1 MAESKRLRVSKA
13 CDSCRRKKVKC
24 DAVHPLCTNCQT
36 FQYECTYNDPTK
48 KRGPPKGYIEAIEA
62 RLHRM
67 EGLLGGLVQNNDPR
81 AEIVRAELEAMAR
94 EAEMTGLKL
103 RRSKAFEQLDP
114 TTATHA
120 ALDAHSQDS
129 GPSSSSSS
137 SSSSSTPALS
147 SLALAASTSA
157 SASTDPS
164 SRPVV
169 QPRHI
174 QPLLRQRDVQHHR
187 KAAQHSSP
195 TSPPV
200 ASSAALQQT
209 HAFANAPSPPSSS
222 SSSYQGESSWDFKA
236 GSVRQPQHASPGPF
250 RHSSQKTYSYP
261 SDHILNTHDRQRQLY
276 PKDHHA
282 KHGQPQ
288 QRLEPMS
295 DRPTAPRPYTTGSNA
310 DEQRQWKYASLPP
323 KQEDVWNE
331 QPLSASTDAHSFVS
345 PLTGFMAL
353 PQERVRQD
361 PYLHF
366 PSTPVMEHLLDVH
379 FQFVHPVL
387 PMLHSRTL
395 RDQILRREYP
405 PSHLFFAIL
414 GLASRFSSNPVFR
427 EPQPGAERPPCCVF
441 YDRAKQL
448 IKDEYDD
455 SQLATVQAL
464 LLMAIQQMGFCES
477 QRAWLCVGMAIRM
490 AQDLGLNK
498 EPTTQ
503 EQPKDHLQSEL
514 RKRTWWSCYVV
525 ERLVCGG
532 LGRPLTITQL
542 ECETG
547 LPQYIDGDAEM
558 GQDSTSLEQPNL
570 ASNFVHLISLSRIQG
585 NILQFIKARAF
596 RCDDALESYT
606 PDSNKSDGD
615 FVNRIDTSQ
624 AAFSALDR
632 SLTEWR
638 QGLPPTLQGTTAG
651 TPHFGLF
658 LHMTYNALII
668 LLHRPEFASSATSA
682 SLCTQAAATIT
693 DITETL
699 VQAKALTSMFISCIY
714 AIFSAG
720 VIHFLNIPSVK
731 RENGSPN
738 SSSPTSAHP
747 TTAKV
752 NMKHCIDA
760 LKDLS
765 SHWVSAA
772 RRAKILED
780 LLDLKHVSLK
790 DVEED
795 SFKTTPL
802 LPSWAVDGKTYSR
815 SFAGP
820 RDGHDQLR
828 QKCRSKVMA
837 IQSLLANDDEF
848 QRMQSRRGLSMETT
862 PEVQNGYADDEEM
875 GSPADMQQDSA
886 MDDLTTL
893 EPRDPTRVPSTSRAN
908 PVNAGAFTPE
918 QRVEPP
924 SMHSQSLFDSDPMML
939 IATATLGSGT
949 EPLSSFGSPMRSLGS
964 EPVLTPTTLTT
975 LGLNS
980 SAMRSRGSGS
990 GAEQLR
996 AHTEML
1002 DPFSVP
1008 SSITFP
1014 SSNHGRQTSCSRGI
1028 SGGVLSNT
1036 VWSTDAQTHRTV
1048 ARVESPSPMSR
1059 TCVGK
1064 GRACEKERK
1073 DRLCSLQQL
1082 SLTDSA
1088 SDVERDACMDE
1099 QEHEDQDL
1107 AWNDMPPTLGLDE
1120 WMAYI
1125 GALMMR
1131 WLASGESSPRSPR
1144 LH

>member
-1 MAESKRLRVSKA
+1 MSYS
-13 CDSCRRKKVKC
+13 
-24 DAVHPLCTNCQT
+24 TG
-36 FQYECTYNDPTK
+36 TYNDPTK

-120 ALDAHSQDS
+120 ALDSHPQDS

-137 SSSSSTPALS
+137 SSSASAPAPAPAS
-147 SLALAASTSA
+147 ASLTLAAAAVATAASASTSA
-157 SASTDPS
+157 STSNDQS

-174 QPLLRQRDVQHHR
+174 QPLLRQRDAQHHHR
-187 KAAQHSSP
+187 KPAQHPRP

-200 ASSAALQQT
+200 HLNAGLQQT
-209 HAFANAPSPPSSS
+209 QAYASAPSPPSS
-222 SSSYQGESSWDFKA
+222 YQSESSWEFKA
-236 GSVRQPQHASPGPF
+236 GSVRQSQHASPGSY
-250 RHSSQKTYSYP
+250 RQSSQKTYGYS
-261 SDHILNTHDRQRQLY
+261 SDHMMNTQDRQRQLY
-276 PKDHHA
+276 PNDHHS
-282 KHGQPQ
+282 PL
-288 QRLEPMS
+288 QRLEIS
-295 DRPTAPRPYTTGSNA
+295 DRSTASRPYLTGASV
-310 DEQRQWKYASLPP
+310 DEQRPWKYASLPL
-323 KQEDVWNE
+323 KQEDAWND
-331 QPLSASTDAHSFVS
+331 QPSSASTDPPSFVS

-427 EPQPGAERPPCCVF
+427 EPQPGEERPPCCVF

-498 EPTTQ
+498 EPTSQ
-503 EQPKDHLQSEL
+503 EQPKDHLYSEL

-542 ECETG
+542 ECETA
-547 LPQYIDGDAEM
+547 LPQYIDGDADIAQ
-558 GQDSTSLEQPNL
+558 GSTSLGQTNL
-570 ASNFVHLISLSRIQG
+570 SSNFVHLISLSRIQG

-596 RCDDALESYT
+596 RCDDALESFSA
-606 PDSNKSDGD
+606 DLSKSGNDY
-615 FVNRIDTSQ
+615 VNRVDTSQ

-638 QGLPPTLQGTTAG
+638 QGLPDTLQSTAAG

-668 LLHRPEFASSATSA
+668 LLHRPEFTSSATSA

-720 VIHFLNIPSVK
+720 VIHFLNIPTVK
-731 RENGSPN
+731 RESRSPI
-738 SSSPTSAHP
+738 SSSPASTHP

-790 DVEED
+790 DLEED
-795 SFKTTPL
+795 SFKTTPM
-802 LPSWAVDGKTYSR
+802 LPPWAVDGITYSP
-815 SFAGP
+815 SFVMP

-848 QRMQSRRGLSMETT
+848 QRMQSRRGISMETT
-862 PEVQNGYADDEEM
+862 LEVQNGRAADEEM
-875 GSPADMQQDSA
+875 ESPADMQQDSA
-886 MDDLTTL
+886 MEDVSAP
-893 EPRDPTRVPSTSRAN
+893 EPRDPARSLLAGRAYN
-908 PVNAGAFTPE
+908 TNVGPFTPE
-918 QRVEPP
+918 QRVEP
-924 SMHSQSLFDSDPMML
+924 MLVHSQSLFDSDPMML
-939 IATATLGSGT
+939 IATASGN
-949 EPLSSFGSPMRSLGS
+949 EALSSLGS
-964 EPVLTPTTLTT
+964 SSRPPGPEPVLTPTTLTT

-980 SAMRSRGSGS
+980 SAIRSRGSGS
-990 GAEQLR
+990 GAEQPR

-1014 SSNHGRQTSCSRGI
+1014 SSNHGRQTSCNRGTTG
-1028 SGGVLSNT
+1028 SGVLSNT

-1059 TCVGK
+1059 ACFGK
-1064 GRACEKERK
+1064 GHACEKERK

-1082 SLTDSA
+1082 SLADCA
-1088 SDVERDACMDE
+1088 SDSSREACMEDQE
-1099 QEHEDQDL
+1099 QEDLDL

-1131 WLASGESSPRSPR
+1131 WLASGESSPRSPH
-1144 LH
+1144 LQ

>member
-1 MAESKRLRVSKA
+1 MGLAVANEKA

-114 TTATHA
+114 TTASHA
-120 ALDAHSQDS
+120 ALDTHPQDS
-129 GPSSSSSS
+129 GPSPSSSSSS
-137 SSSSSTPALS
+137 SSSTLASSSSSALV
-147 SLALAASTSA
+147 ASTSA
-157 SASTDPS
+157 SAPTDQS

-174 QPLLRQRDVQHHR
+174 QPLLRQREVQHHR
-187 KAAQHSSP
+187 KPAQHSSP
-195 TSPPV
+195 ASPPV
-200 ASSAALQQT
+200 ASSAPLQHT
-209 HAFANAPSPPSSS
+209 RAFATAPSPPST
-222 SSSYQGESSWDFKA
+222 SSSYQSESSWDFKA
-236 GSVRQPQHASPGPF
+236 GSVRQPQHAPPGSLRQSP
-250 RHSSQKTYSYP
+250 QNTYGYAG
-261 SDHILNTHDRQRQLY
+261 DHILNTHDRQRQLY

-282 KHGQPQ
+282 QHGTHL
-288 QRLEPMS
+288 QRLESIS
-295 DRPTAPRPYTTGSNA
+295 DRPTAPHPYSTGSSA
-310 DEQRQWKYASLPP
+310 DEQRQWKYASLPS

-331 QPLSASTDAHSFVS
+331 QPSFASTDPHTFIS

-387 PMLHSRTL
+387 PMLHSKSM

-498 EPTTQ
+498 EPTNQ
-503 EQPKDHLQSEL
+503 EQPKDHLYSEL

-547 LPQYIDGDAEM
+547 LPQYIDGDADIEQ
-558 GQDSTSLEQPNL
+558 GSTTIEQPNL

-596 RCDDALESYT
+596 RCDDALESFS

-624 AAFSALDR
+624 TAFSALDR

-638 QGLPPTLQGTTAG
+638 QGLPATLQGTAAG

-720 VIHFLNIPSVK
+720 VIHFLNIPSLK
-731 RENGSPN
+731 RENASPN
-738 SSSPTSAHP
+738 CSSPTLTHP

-760 LKDLS
+760 LKVLS

-790 DVEED
+790 DLEED

-815 SFAGP
+815 SFVTP

-848 QRMQSRRGLSMETT
+848 QRMQSRRGLSMEST
-862 PEVQNGYADDEEM
+862 PEFRNGYADDEEM
-875 GSPADMQQDSA
+875 GSPADTQQDSA
-886 MDDLTTL
+886 MDDVTPS
-893 EPRDPTRVPSTSRAN
+893 EPRNAARVPSTSRADLMS
-908 PVNAGAFTPE
+908 GGSFIPE
-918 QRVEPP
+918 QRVEPKP
-924 SMHSQSLFDSDPMML
+924 
-939 IATATLGSGT
+939 
-949 EPLSSFGSPMRSLGS
+949 
-964 EPVLTPTTLTT
+964 
-975 LGLNS
+975 
-980 SAMRSRGSGS
+980 
-990 GAEQLR
+990 
-996 AHTEML
+996 
-1002 DPFSVP
+1002 
-1008 SSITFP
+1008 
-1014 SSNHGRQTSCSRGI
+1014 
-1028 SGGVLSNT
+1028 
-1036 VWSTDAQTHRTV
+1036 
-1048 ARVESPSPMSR
+1048 
-1059 TCVGK
+1059 
-1064 GRACEKERK
+1064 
-1073 DRLCSLQQL
+1073 
-1082 SLTDSA
+1082 
-1088 SDVERDACMDE
+1088 
-1099 QEHEDQDL
+1099 
-1107 AWNDMPPTLGLDE
+1107 
-1120 WMAYI
+1120 
-1125 GALMMR
+1125 
-1131 WLASGESSPRSPR
+1131 
-1144 LH
+1144 

>member
-1 MAESKRLRVSKA
+1 
-13 CDSCRRKKVKC
+13 
-24 DAVHPLCTNCQT
+24 
-36 FQYECTYNDPTK
+36 
-48 KRGPPKGYIEAIEA
+48 
-62 RLHRM
+62 
-67 EGLLGGLVQNNDPR
+67 
-81 AEIVRAELEAMAR
+81 
-94 EAEMTGLKL
+94 
-103 RRSKAFEQLDP
+103 
-114 TTATHA
+114 
-120 ALDAHSQDS
+120 
-129 GPSSSSSS
+129 
-137 SSSSSTPALS
+137 
-147 SLALAASTSA
+147 
-157 SASTDPS
+157 
-164 SRPVV
+164 
-169 QPRHI
+169 
-174 QPLLRQRDVQHHR
+174 
-187 KAAQHSSP
+187 
-195 TSPPV
+195 
-200 ASSAALQQT
+200 
-209 HAFANAPSPPSSS
+209 
-222 SSSYQGESSWDFKA
+222 
-236 GSVRQPQHASPGPF
+236 
-250 RHSSQKTYSYP
+250 
-261 SDHILNTHDRQRQLY
+261 
-276 PKDHHA
+276 
-282 KHGQPQ
+282 
-288 QRLEPMS
+288 
-295 DRPTAPRPYTTGSNA
+295 
-310 DEQRQWKYASLPP
+310 
-323 KQEDVWNE
+323 
-331 QPLSASTDAHSFVS
+331 
-345 PLTGFMAL
+345 
-353 PQERVRQD
+353 
-361 PYLHF
+361 
-366 PSTPVMEHLLDVH
+366 
-379 FQFVHPVL
+379 
-387 PMLHSRTL
+387 
-395 RDQILRREYP
+395 
-405 PSHLFFAIL
+405 
-414 GLASRFSSNPVFR
+414 
-427 EPQPGAERPPCCVF
+427 
-441 YDRAKQL
+441 
-448 IKDEYDD
+448 
-455 SQLATVQAL
+455 
-464 LLMAIQQMGFCES
+464 
-477 QRAWLCVGMAIRM
+477 MAIRM

-498 EPTTQ
+498 EPANQ
-503 EQPKDHLQSEL
+503 EQPKDHLYGEL

-558 GQDSTSLEQPNL
+558 GQGSTPLEQPNL

-596 RCDDALESYT
+596 RCDDAPESFS

-638 QGLPPTLQGTTAG
+638 QGLPDTLQGTAAG
-651 TPHFGLF
+651 APHFGLF

-668 LLHRPEFASSATSA
+668 LLHRPEFTSSATSA

-720 VIHFLNIPSVK
+720 VIHFLNIPSVR
-731 RENGSPN
+731 RENASPN
-738 SSSPTSAHP
+738 LSSPTSAHP

-780 LLDLKHVSLK
+780 LLDLKHVNLK
-790 DVEED
+790 DLEED

-815 SFAGP
+815 SFAPP

-848 QRMQSRRGLSMETT
+848 QRMQSRRDLSMETS

-875 GSPADMQQDSA
+875 GSPAGMQHDSA
-886 MDDLTTL
+886 MDDVTVH
-893 EPRDPTRVPSTSRAN
+893 EPRDPVHRPSTSDASS
-908 PVNAGAFTPE
+908 VNIGTATPE
-918 QRVEPP
+918 QRVASAPV
-924 SMHSQSLFDSDPMML
+924 HNQSLFDSDPMML
-939 IATATLGSGT
+939 IATATLGSGNDT
-949 EPLSSFGSPMRSLGS
+949 LSSFGSPSRLPVS

-980 SAMRSRGSGS
+980 SATRSKGSEP

-1014 SSNHGRQTSCSRGI
+1014 SSNHGRQTSCNRGL
-1028 SGGVLSNT
+1028 SGSVLSNT

-1059 TCVGK
+1059 SCLGK
-1064 GRACEKERK
+1064 GGACEKERK

-1082 SLTDSA
+1082 SLADCVSDSGR
-1088 SDVERDACMDE
+1088 EACMDD
-1099 QEHEDQDL
+1099 QESEDQDL

-1144 LH
+1144 SH